1 MPRAGGVRPLL
12 QPGNAQTSAAKRRR
26 LSLTSWR
33 VSTLRSAAMRRSNP
47 LSPTSTIVCWRMT
60 SQVHQV
66 RGITTHHFTLVAVH
80 LADSLASAR
89 RTRRHCRTDPR
100 GDLPLRD
107 DIATGSPV

>member
-26 LSLTSWR
+26 LSLTPWP

-47 LSPTSTIVCWRMT
+47 LSPTSTIVSWRMT

-80 LADSLASAR
+80 LASAR
-89 RTRRHCRTDPR
+89 RSRRHYRTDPR
-100 GDLPLRD
+100 GDLP
-107 DIATGSPV
+107 AS